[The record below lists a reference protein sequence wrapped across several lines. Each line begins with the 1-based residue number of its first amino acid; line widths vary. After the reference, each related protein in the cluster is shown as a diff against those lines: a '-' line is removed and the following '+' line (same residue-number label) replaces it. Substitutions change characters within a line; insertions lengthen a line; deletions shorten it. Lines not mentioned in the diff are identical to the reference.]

1 MKKRGFFSFE
11 INVFLI
17 TDVCFL
23 GNGVNEDEGDGIR
36 TKLKELSIWFKTFVE
51 MERSGEGKKS
61 EKTLILVFFLLL
73 VKKKRWMLKF
83 GNKGYKKS

>member
-23 GNGVNEDEGDGIR
+23 GNGVNEDEGDGIE
-36 TKLKELSIWFKTFVE
+36 KLKELSIWFKTFVE
-51 MERSGEGKKS
+51 TERSGEGKKVR
-61 EKTLILVFFLLL
+61 KH
-73 VKKKRWMLKF
+73 
-83 GNKGYKKS
+83 

>member
-1 MKKRGFFSFE
+1 MKKRGFFLFE

-23 GNGVNEDEGDGIR
+23 GNGVNEDEGDGIG

-51 MERSGEGKKS
+51 ME
-61 EKTLILVFFLLL
+61 
-73 VKKKRWMLKF
+73 
-83 GNKGYKKS
+83 